1 MSESRCGD
9 LLCVCEMDEFKGQGA
24 EMADGRAEEEGLEEV
39 IYKQKRVAFLKVEE
53 IAED

>member
-1 MSESRCGD
+1 
-9 LLCVCEMDEFKGQGA
+9 MDEFKGQGA

-53 IAED
+53 TAEDWGPAEERIHIL